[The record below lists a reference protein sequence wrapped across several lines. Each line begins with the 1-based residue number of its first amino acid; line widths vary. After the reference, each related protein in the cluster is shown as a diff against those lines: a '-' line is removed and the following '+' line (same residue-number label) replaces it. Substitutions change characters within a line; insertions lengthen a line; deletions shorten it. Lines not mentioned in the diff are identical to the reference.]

1 MKSILLIII
10 YTTILFK
17 VAAQNNI
24 TTDEWKKDISFLAK
38 QMPLKHIN
46 LFKKT
51 AKTEFELKTKQLI
64 NSIDTTF
71 NKNKVIVEIAKI
83 ISSIK
88 DGHSYL
94 DDYYPL
100 LKFKFSTFPF
110 RLHEYKDGIYIQAT
124 HYSFKQHL
132 GAKVLSINGIN
143 INKCSHIVSSMFPI
157 ENKWGEKLLSKYGLT
172 SPEVLNAFHITN
184 NNRITYEI
192 ELNKKKTFLTLSP
205 SDKVQQPSESFGIV
219 TDKEWASA
227 NSFTNTPLPLY
238 LTNLNKLYWY
248 SYDFSTKTMY
258 VQFNLVNNSENQN
271 LLDFFDEV
279 ISKASAFKIKKFI
292 LDLRLNIGGETK
304 FINPIVEKLS
314 KSKAINKSKTFYVLI
329 SRRTFS
335 SAQLISYGLKNKSK
349 AIFVGEPTS
358 INSHF
363 FANSRKNIELPN
375 SGLKISLSTR
385 EWKATEENQKCQ
397 YPDYLIEETFKDYQL
412 NIDTTLN
419 KALSDQ

>member
-10 YTTILFK
+10 YTTVFNLT
-17 VAAQNNI
+17 AQNKI
-24 TTDEWKKDISFLAK
+24 TANEWKKDISFLVE

-46 LFKKT
+46 LLKKT
-51 AKTEFELKTKQLI
+51 DQIEFELKTKQLI
-64 NSIDTTF
+64 NGIDTTF
-71 NKNKVIVEIAKI
+71 NKNKAIVEIAKI

-94 DDYYPL
+94 DGYYPL
-100 LKFKFSTFPF
+100 LKFNFNTFPF

-124 HYSFKQHL
+124 HSSFKQYL

-143 INKCSHIVSSMFPI
+143 IHQCSNIVSSMFPI
-157 ENKWGEKLLSKYGLT
+157 ENKMGEKLLSKYGLT
-172 SPEVLNAFHITN
+172 SPEVLNTFHISN

-192 ELNKKKTFLTLSP
+192 ELNKRKALITLSP
-205 SDKVQQPSESFGIV
+205 SDEIQQPSESFGIV
-219 TDKEWASA
+219 TDKEWISA
-227 NSFTNTPLPLY
+227 NSITNTPTPLY

-248 SYDFSTKTMY
+248 NYDLATKTMY
-258 VQFNLVNNSENQN
+258 VQFNLVNNSGDQS

-279 ISKASAFKIKKFI
+279 ISKASTFKIKKFI

-329 SRRTFS
+329 GRRTFS
-335 SAQLISYGLKNKSK
+335 SAQLISYGLKSKSH

-385 EWKATEENQKCQ
+385 EWKATEENQKWQ
-397 YPDYLIEETFKDYQL
+397 YPDYLIEETFKNYQL

-419 KALSDQ
+419 KVLAD